1 MKFVILSRGPIPGYG
16 VTGPILSP
24 AEYDIHL
31 VLRWIGAGVD
41 IREVMEDGSYRK
53 LSVNDERINE
63 ELNRKINERAAE
75 RRAIREQLEREG
87 RGPKPGP
94 RGNVQLPP
102 ERHHRKPVMKR
113 ETPKSAEEVNKEN
126 RKDKLN
132 RENLKDKLNREN
144 LKGRPDRDQIR
155 HEIDSPIPK
164 PQKREKNNEK
174 IELEKNDVMPE
185 PEENKEEQVDIIID
199 ELEKPE

>member
-63 ELNRKINERAAE
+63 ELNRKLNERAAE

-87 RGPKPGP
+87 RGPKSGP

-126 RKDKLN
+126 RKDK
-132 RENLKDKLNREN
+132 REREIPKGKPEREN
-144 LKGRPDRDQIR
+144 LKGKPEREKIRP
-155 HEIDSPIPK
+155 EIDSPIPK
-164 PQKREKNNEK
+164 PQKH
-174 IELEKNDVMPE
+174 EKNDVMPE